1 MTTSTATSTA
11 MDTTTN
17 TAGTTD
23 TTGPADPAA
32 NRAKEPAR
40 RGGLAAAALAV
51 LAAVLPVTAASPAQ
65 AAPAGA
71 AGRPAWCPTLPGH
84 QVDCTTM
91 RRPLVADEPALGTIG
106 VSYAVVRHSRP
117 GPALGTIALNPG
129 GPGETLIDRADQ
141 VTGALQGVLDDYD
154 LLLLDPRG
162 TGRSGRLPCD
172 VTEVEYRFAPRADQ
186 RELAAD
192 CAEELGPRARGYT
205 SAATADDLDAARARL
220 GAPKLVLYGLS
231 YGTYLM
237 PVFADRHPERVESMV
252 LSGAYPV
259 AFDSLARPGAQ
270 QVSLTLRRICERSGA
285 CDPDTVVHDL
295 AAVTERLRT
304 RPLVV
309 TASTDGG
316 PRTVVF
322 TEDKLANLMYEPATR
337 GIGLHPGEPG
347 LLGALPAALHALA
360 AGDDAPLTA
369 LVRAQVEH
377 TGTEDQASFLAVTCN
392 DYARAWSPDAPLSER
407 RRQYRA
413 ALAAADPADFGAFS
427 VKGWTE
433 GQTDGGDNCLSWP
446 RRGTARPQPTE
457 LKNLPDVPVLVLS
470 GDLDTNTPEANSRLS
485 AAQFRRSAFVS
496 VPNSGHIPE
505 MESTGCAV
513 DISGHFIRTGE
524 VGDTSCLA
532 HIPPVPV
539 VPVPR

>member
-1 MTTSTATSTA
+1 MTAITHTTPTTP
-11 MDTTTN
+11 TTT
-17 TAGTTD
+17 
-23 TTGPADPAA
+23 PK
-32 NRAKEPAR
+32 RAR

-51 LAAVLPVTAASPAQ
+51 LATALPIGALPSPAQ

-71 AGRPAWCPTLPGH
+71 EGRPAWCPTVPGH
-84 QVDCTTM
+84 RVDCTTM
-91 RRPLVADEPALGTIG
+91 RRPLVADEPGLGTIG
-106 VSYAVVRHSRP
+106 VSHAVVRHSRP

-129 GPGETLIDRADQ
+129 GPGETMIDRAGQ
-141 VTGALQGVLDDYD
+141 VSTALQGVLDDYD

-162 TGRSGRLPCD
+162 TGRSGRLHCD
-172 VTEVEYRFAPRADQ
+172 VTEAEYRWAPRADQ
-186 RELAAD
+186 RELVAD

-205 SAATADDLDAARARL
+205 SAATADDLDAARERL

-237 PVFADRHPERVESMV
+237 PVYADRHPERVDRMV
-252 LSGAYPV
+252 LSGAYPL

-270 QVSLTLRRICERSGA
+270 QVSLTLRRICERSGS

-304 RPLVV
+304 RPLKVAATV
-309 TASTDGG
+309 DGRK
-316 PRTVVF
+316 RTVAF

-360 AGDDAPLTA
+360 AGDEAPLA
-369 LVRAQVEH
+369 AVVRGKIEG

-392 DYARAWSPDAPLSER
+392 DYARAWDQDAPVAER

-413 ALAAADPADFGAFS
+413 ALAATDPADFGAFS
-427 VKGWTE
+427 AKGWAE
-433 GQTDGGDNCLSWP
+433 GQTDGGDNCLNWP
-446 RRGTARPQPTE
+446 RRGTARPQPTD
-457 LKNLPDVPVLVLS
+457 LRNVPDVPVLVLS
-470 GDLDTNTPEANSRLS
+470 GDLDTNTPELNSRRA
-485 AAQFRRSAFVS
+485 AAQFKHSAFVS
-496 VPNSGHIPE
+496 VPNSGHVPE
-505 MESTGCAV
+505 MESTGCTLEIA
-513 DISGHFIRTGE
+513 GRFIRTGE

-532 HIPPVPV
+532 GVPPVPV

>member
-1 MTTSTATSTA
+1 M
-11 MDTTTN
+11 TTN
-17 TAGTTD
+17 TATSMAASTAAETAGTATD
-23 TTGPADPAA
+23 ATAG
-32 NRAKEPAR
+32 RAKKPAR
-40 RGGLAAAALAV
+40 RGRLAAAALAV
-51 LAAVLPVTAASPAQ
+51 LAAVLPVTTASPAQ
-65 AAPAGA
+65 AAPTGA
-71 AGRPAWCPTLPGH
+71 AGRPTWCPTVPGH

-91 RRPLVADEPALGTIG
+91 RRPLVADEPHLGGIG

-117 GPALGTIALNPG
+117 GPARGTIALNPG

-141 VTGALQGVLDDYD
+141 VAGALQGVLDDYD

-172 VTEVEYRFAPRADQ
+172 VTEADYRFAPRPAQ
-186 RELAAD
+186 RQLVAD
-192 CAEELGPRARGYT
+192 CAGELGPRARGYT

-237 PVFADRHPERVESMV
+237 PVYADRHPQRVESMV
-252 LSGAYPV
+252 LSGAYPL

-285 CDPDTVVHDL
+285 CDPDGAVRDL
-295 AAVTERLRT
+295 AATTERLRT
-304 RPLVV
+304 RPLVL
-309 TASTDGG
+309 TASLGG
-316 PRTVVF
+316 RPRTVVF
-322 TEDKLANLMYEPATR
+322 SEDKLADLMYEPATR
-337 GIGLHPGEPG
+337 GIGLHPEEPG

-369 LVRAQVEH
+369 LVRAEVEH

-392 DYARAWSPDAPLSER
+392 DYARAWDPAAPPAER

-413 ALAAADPADFGAFS
+413 ALAAANPADFGAFS

-446 RRGTARPQPTE
+446 RRGTAAPQPTD
-457 LKNLPDVPVLVLS
+457 LKNVPDVPVLVLS

-513 DISGHFIRTGE
+513 DISTHFIRTGT

>member
-1 MTTSTATSTA
+1 M
-11 MDTTTN
+11 
-17 TAGTTD
+17 TTD
-23 TTGPADPAA
+23 TSTNT
-32 NRAKEPAR
+32 NRARHA
-40 RGGLAAAALAV
+40 GLAAASLAV
-51 LAAVLPVTAASPAQ
+51 LATVLPLTAVTATAQ

-71 AGRPAWCPTLPGH
+71 EGRPAWCPTVPGH

-91 RRPLVADEPALGTIG
+91 RRPQVAEEPGLGTIG
-106 VSYAVVRHSRP
+106 VSYAVVRHSNA
-117 GPALGTIALNPG
+117 GPARGTVALNPG
-129 GPGETLIDRADQ
+129 GPGETLIDRAEQ
-141 VTGALQGVLDDYD
+141 VTTALQGVLDDYD

-172 VTEVEYRFAPRADQ
+172 VTEAEYRWAPRAEQ
-186 RELAAD
+186 RELTAD
-192 CAEELGPRARGYT
+192 CADELGPRARAYT
-205 SAATADDLDAARARL
+205 SAATADDLDAARERL
-220 GAPKLVLYGLS
+220 GAPELVLYGLS

-237 PVFADRHPERVESMV
+237 PVYADRHPERVDKLV

-259 AFDSLARPGAQ
+259 GFDSLARPGAQ
-270 QVSLTLRRICERSGA
+270 QVSLTLRRICERSGS
-285 CDPDTVVHDL
+285 CDADTAVHDL
-295 AAVTERLRT
+295 AAVTGRLRD
-304 RPLVV
+304 RPLRI
-309 TASTDGG
+309 TATVGG
-316 PRTVVF
+316 ERRTVLF

-347 LLGALPAALHALA
+347 LIGALPAALHALA
-360 AGDDAPLTA
+360 AGDEGPLTA
-369 LVRAQVEH
+369 LVRAEIEH

-392 DYARAWSPDAPLSER
+392 DYTRTWDPNAPVAER

-427 VKGWTE
+427 AKGWAA
-433 GQTDGGDNCLSWP
+433 GQTDGGDNCLNWP
-446 RRGTARPQPTE
+446 RRGTAGPQPTD

-485 AAQFRRSAFVS
+485 AAQFKHSAFVS
-496 VPNSGHIPE
+496 VPNSGHLPE

-513 DISGHFIRTGE
+513 GISGHFIRTGE

-532 HIPPVPV
+532 QVPPVPV